1 MWPIGHWADVGAQH
15 LCSFA
20 GEERCCCLAV
30 SPARPDRP
38 GSHHQR
44 NFVLQTPGRG
54 FLQRISTDPL
64 QNPPASIATRL
75 IPRYLLVKLV
85 KSSEMADVRR

>member
-44 NFVLQTPGRG
+44 NFVLQTPGHG
-54 FLQRISTDPL
+54 FLQRLIIAQAYLEGLVLGT
-64 QNPPASIATRL
+64 QNRLMQSYGVATL
-75 IPRYLLVKLV
+75 GLN
-85 KSSEMADVRR
+85 